1 MPGQFVFRY
10 STDTFVICMY
20 RFIIKC
26 VLLSTYYIHIIRNKT
41 TDAFSVQK
49 TCFKQ
54 YILMNV
60 LYLYKLLHNFYK
72 ITMWVEKLWY
82 MYM

>member
-1 MPGQFVFRY
+1 MLSVF
-10 STDTFVICMY
+10 
-20 RFIIKC
+20 K
-26 VLLSTYYIHIIRNKT
+26 
-41 TDAFSVQK
+41 K

-72 ITMWVEKLWY
+72 FTMWVEKLWY

>member
-1 MPGQFVFRY
+1 MLSVF
-10 STDTFVICMY
+10 
-20 RFIIKC
+20 K
-26 VLLSTYYIHIIRNKT
+26 
-41 TDAFSVQK
+41 K

-82 MYM
+82 MYLCNDFDFDFFFCFEMQEIQTCV